1 MLDLPA
7 DVGVNLLV
15 EARERD
21 RDDWLRREWVSIL
34 PWMQTGQLKL
44 IQLDEYLDS
53 RTGRNIDTRSNAEI
67 IAELEKLHG
76 RRLV

>member
-44 IQLDEYLDS
+44 IQLDEYLDR